1 MLTGV
6 VVNYRFTTPEVKIW
20 RHSKEYLISDGSMNK
35 ETVTRRPNPKLTL
48 AWNFWPLTYS

>member
-20 RHSKEYLISDGSMNK
+20 RHSKEYLISDGSMST